1 MTRESGERTGI
12 YCVIFTALS
21 INALFS
27 APESCIVGPDFPTSP
42 RSASHD
48 SVYVSPL
55 VTGLP
60 LKKEKTEVCFNVPLI
75 SRIKWQPAFQ
85 FFKLTIILSSFYKIN
100 KRSHSKMLFVNRE
113 RHDSHG
119 SCQNL
124 GTGTAQTTWYCLK
137 PGIFTFILCLPLC
150 VIIVHESDDCHMSVF
165 VGWKPGTSSC

>member
-1 MTRESGERTGI
+1 MIELLLMCDLCVRRHVSCLTEQSLLSVCKLQLCILTAASVISPPGRAWKREGSKHGVCGHTGAENTEHGLRVQKDTTRESGERTGI

-75 SRIKWQPAFQ
+75 SRIK
-85 FFKLTIILSSFYKIN
+85 
-100 KRSHSKMLFVNRE
+100 
-113 RHDSHG
+113 
-119 SCQNL
+119 
-124 GTGTAQTTWYCLK
+124 
-137 PGIFTFILCLPLC
+137 
-150 VIIVHESDDCHMSVF
+150 
-165 VGWKPGTSSC
+165 